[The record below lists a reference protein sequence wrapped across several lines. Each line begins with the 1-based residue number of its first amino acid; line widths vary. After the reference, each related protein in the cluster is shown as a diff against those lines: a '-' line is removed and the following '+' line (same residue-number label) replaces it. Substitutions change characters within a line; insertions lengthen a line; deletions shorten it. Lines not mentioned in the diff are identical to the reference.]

1 MSKTYG
7 DLIEEAIRYLTPTA
21 IERSV
26 QIITDYV
33 AGSGVLVV
41 DYNNPAF
48 PSIRPGTI
56 LACGL
61 QLWYV
66 QSITTPATG
75 TLSVVGGFQGSTDA
89 NVTHSAS
96 SPTAQVYIHPRFSR
110 FDVANAI
117 NQELDALSAPTNG
130 LGQIISADVTYVP
143 AFVGYALPSTFDN
156 ASSKIL
162 EISYKTADARRRF
175 PLITRDRFRTIRN
188 QSDPAFPSGAGVMVY
203 PTDDGWTAQPGLPM
217 HVQFLSPFTHLAALT
232 DNALS
237 VAGAPITMQDIL
249 TLGAAIRLA
258 PTREVQRNSTS
269 AQPDPRKATEVQ
281 AGAIANS
288 VSGLLRLYTA
298 RINQE
303 QSRLRMQF
311 PEAEG
316 GW

>member
-1 MSKTYG
+1 MSTYLEMVNG
-7 DLIEEAIRYLTPTA
+7 PAHLKKLALPQLQELAGEIRQELIAGLSKAGGHLGPNLGVVELTIA
-21 IERSV
+21 LHRV
-26 QIITDYV
+26 F
-33 AGSGVLVV
+33 
-41 DYNNPAF
+41 N
-48 PSIRPGTI
+48 
-56 LACGL
+56 
-61 QLWYV
+61 
-66 QSITTPATG
+66 TPKDKFVWDV
-75 TLSVVGGFQGSTDA
+75 S
-89 NVTHSAS
+89 H
-96 SPTAQVYIHPRFSR
+96 QVYVH
-110 FDVANAI
+110 
-117 NQELDALSAPTNG
+117 
-130 LGQIISADVTYVP
+130 
-143 AFVGYALPSTFDN
+143 
-156 ASSKIL
+156 KIL
-162 EISYKTADARRRF
+162 TDRK
-175 PLITRDRFRTIRN
+175 DRFRTIRN
-188 QSDPAFPSGAGVMVY
+188 QSDPVFPSGAGVMVY

>member
-130 LGQIISADVTYVP
+130 LGRIVGADVTYVP
-143 AFVGYALPSTFDN
+143 AFVGYALPPAFDN

-217 HVQFLSPFTHLAALT
+217 RVQFLAPFAHLFALT